1 MSSTY
6 LSFHIGNEIFA
17 LKTDK
22 VLEVL
27 QYQNQTITSVPNSPE
42 FLKGILNFR
51 GDGIPVFDTRVQ
63 FNIAEKSF
71 NRKTFIIVVD
81 LEFENETLRTGAIV
95 DRVQNVLTINPED
108 ISEVPPMKKHFNIE
122 FIEGVVKHNNDF
134 LLLLNMER
142 VFSHDQSEYLKRIQ
156 NEE

>member
-6 LSFHIGNEIFA
+6 LSFQIGNEIFA

-27 QYQNQTITSVPNSPE
+27 HFQSQTITSIPNSPE
-42 FLKGILNFR
+42 YLKGIINFR

-63 FNIAEKSF
+63 FNLAERSF

-95 DRVQNVLTINPED
+95 DRVHNVLTINPED
-108 ISEVPPMKKHFNIE
+108 ISVVPPMKKHFNIE
-122 FIEGVVKHNNDF
+122 FLEGVIKHENDF
-134 LLLLNMER
+134 LLLLNMEK
-142 VFSHDQSEYLKRIQ
+142 VFSFDQANYLRQMNTEI
-156 NEE
+156 

>member
-1 MSSTY
+1 MSITY
-6 LSFHIGNEIFA
+6 LSFQIGNEIFA
-17 LKTDK
+17 LKTHK

-27 QYQNQTITSVPNSPE
+27 HYQSQTITSIPNSPE
-42 FLKGILNFR
+42 YLKGIINFR

-63 FNIAEKSF
+63 FNLTERSY

-95 DRVQNVLTINPED
+95 DRVQNVLMVNPED

-122 FIEGVVKHNNDF
+122 FIEGVIKHDNDF
-134 LLLLNMER
+134 LLLLNMEK
-142 VFSHDQSEYLKRIQ
+142 VFSHEQALHLKQI
-156 NEE
+156 EKEK